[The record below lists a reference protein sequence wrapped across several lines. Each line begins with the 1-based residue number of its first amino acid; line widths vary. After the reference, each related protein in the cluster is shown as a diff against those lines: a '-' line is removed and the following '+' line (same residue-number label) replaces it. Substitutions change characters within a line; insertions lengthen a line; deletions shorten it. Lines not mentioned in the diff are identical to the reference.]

1 MGPAAALA
9 RWNGATITPLGS
21 GLDAGVHDALEL
33 PNGDLLAGAMVPDR
47 VLRWD
52 GATWSGIGIGPG
64 PLRGLTLPV
73 TGLLALPT
81 VLPQG
86 LAGCS
91 LLASPDA
98 LSLLPASGG
107 AVTTALTV
115 PNLPALVG
123 PVRHQQVASIELGP
137 GGAITAVATTNA
149 LVLTIGSS

>member
-33 PNGDLLAGAMVPDR
+33 LNGDLLAGAMVSDR

-52 GATWSGIGIGPG
+52 GATWSGIGIG

-81 VLPQG
+81 VLPRG